1 MTSVESDAKSLY
13 NVQFN
18 ILRFLL
24 QDKKKI
30 RIMIRKKNIN
40 ISFENE
46 EAKDKFYI
54 EKIIKS

>member
-30 RIMIRKKNIN
+30 RIMIRKK
-40 ISFENE
+40 
-46 EAKDKFYI
+46 KYQYI
-54 EKIIKS
+54 I